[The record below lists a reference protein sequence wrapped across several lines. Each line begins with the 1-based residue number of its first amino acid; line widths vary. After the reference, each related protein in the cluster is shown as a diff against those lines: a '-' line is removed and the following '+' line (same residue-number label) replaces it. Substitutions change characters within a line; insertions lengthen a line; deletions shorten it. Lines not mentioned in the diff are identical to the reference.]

1 MLDRPHA
8 ANLQFRD
15 WQPDRWRDQAFKAR
29 IPAAKWNFFAQKL
42 KPLADDCAV
51 GLRERLFVG
60 VARPFAYKGAG
71 GWMRPIFK
79 TVLSAPDWLLRGI
92 SQEAALTK
100 AFGPR
105 DPGRAFVV
113 LPGARGPVYAADWP
127 DILDLLRRGWLTECC
142 DTFVLC
148 AEGTCAVALYWES
161 TSFYFG
167 RRKRLSLTGPC
178 PESGC
183 DT

>member
-8 ANLQFRD
+8 AELPFRE
-15 WQPDRWRDQAFKAR
+15 WQPDRAGDQDFAR
-29 IPAAKWNFFAQKL
+29 AVPAGKWDFFTRKL
-42 KPLADDCAV
+42 RPLADDCAARV
-51 GLRERLFVG
+51 RERLFAG

-71 GWMRPIFK
+71 GWMRSIFK

-113 LPGARGPVYAADWP
+113 PPYGWRGPVYAAGWP
-127 DILDLLRRGWLTECC
+127 DMLDLIRRGWLTGAC

-148 AEGTCAVALYWES
+148 AEWTCAVALYWDG

-167 RRKRLSLTGPC
+167 RRKRLSLTGPD
-178 PESGC
+178 P
-183 DT
+183 